1 VRLAQF
7 GWQVDP
13 STMCL
18 DDELPFPNLGMD
30 ADLKTLQDFDSE
42 YEPPVGA
49 KATSTRPGRRR
60 RTGVDRFTGP
70 RGSSGSRSDSSGGSR
85 ARKRRRK
92 SLATGRGRGKKV
104 TAQATKP
111 YVRLIDRAINS
122 ANHDCVY

>member
-13 STMCL
+13 SNMCL

-49 KATSTRPGRRR
+49 KATPTRPGRRR
-60 RTGVDRFTGP
+60 RTGVERFTGP
-70 RGSSGSRSDSSGGSR
+70 RGSSGSHSDSPGGSR
-85 ARKRRRK
+85 GRKRRRK
-92 SLATGRGRGKKV
+92 SLAAGRGRGKGV
-104 TAQATKP
+104 TARGTKL
-111 YVRLIDRAINS
+111 YVRPIDRAINS
-122 ANHDCVY
+122 ANHDRAY